1 MLTADTSC
9 EVLTADT
16 SCEVLTADTSCE
28 VLTADTSCEVL
39 MPGAHPVMHGEAAP
53 CRQLPHHRVD
63 V

>member
-1 MLTADTSC
+1 M
-9 EVLTADT
+9 LTADT

-39 MPGAHPVMHGEAAP
+39 MPGAHPVLHGEAAP
-53 CRQLPHHRVD
+53 GWQLPQHRVD